1 MKRVTTRTCNL
12 ELLSNYGEHK
22 FTHQFKK
29 GSNCFPYCYVNGGEF
44 KGEEKM
50 QSKISN
56 AYKQAMLNKDEDSK
70 RVIGTLRAEIK
81 NKEIELRPSG
91 KEITDADIMSL
102 IQKLIKQNKDAIEM
116 FKTGGR
122 EDLVEK
128 NEKEIEILSQ
138 FLPKQLTTDEI
149 DSILKTEI
157 ETNSITSMKEM
168 GKLMGVLKSK
178 YSGQMDFGYVS
189 KRVKDLI

>member
-1 MKRVTTRTCNL
+1 
-12 ELLSNYGEHK
+12 
-22 FTHQFKK
+22 
-29 GSNCFPYCYVNGGEF
+29 
-44 KGEEKM
+44 M

-91 KEITDADIMSL
+91 KEVTDEVVMSL
-102 IQKLIKQNKDAIEM
+102 VQKLIKQNKDAIEM

-149 DSILKTEI
+149 DVILKSEI
-157 ETNSITSMKEM
+157 ETNSITSMKDM

-178 YSGQMDFGYVS
+178 YSGQMDFVYVS
-189 KRVKDLI
+189 KKVKEFI

>member
-1 MKRVTTRTCNL
+1 
-12 ELLSNYGEHK
+12 
-22 FTHQFKK
+22 
-29 GSNCFPYCYVNGGEF
+29 
-44 KGEEKM
+44 M

-138 FLPKQLTTDEI
+138 FLPKQLTNEEI
-149 DSILKTEI
+149 DSILSQEI
-157 ETNSITSMKEM
+157 KDNNISSMKEM

-189 KRVKDLI
+189 KKVKDLI

>member
-1 MKRVTTRTCNL
+1 
-12 ELLSNYGEHK
+12 
-22 FTHQFKK
+22 
-29 GSNCFPYCYVNGGEF
+29 
-44 KGEEKM
+44 M
-50 QSKISN
+50 QSKISS

-91 KEITDADIMSL
+91 KDITDDVVMSL

-116 FKTGGR
+116 FKSGGR

-138 FLPKQLTTDEI
+138 FLPKQLTNEEI
-149 DSILKTEI
+149 DSILSQEI
-157 ETNSITSMKEM
+157 KDNNISSMKEM

>member
-1 MKRVTTRTCNL
+1 
-12 ELLSNYGEHK
+12 
-22 FTHQFKK
+22 
-29 GSNCFPYCYVNGGEF
+29 
-44 KGEEKM
+44 M
-50 QSKISN
+50 QSKISS

-81 NKEIELRPSG
+81 NKEIELRPTG
-91 KEITDADIMSL
+91 KEVTDEVVMSL
-102 IQKLIKQNKDAIEM
+102 VQKLIKQNKDAIGM
-116 FKTGGR
+116 FKSGGR

-157 ETNSITSMKEM
+157 ETNSITSMKDM

-178 YSGQMDFGYVS
+178 YLGQMDFGYVS
-189 KRVKDLI
+189 KKVKELI

>member
-1 MKRVTTRTCNL
+1 MEK
-12 ELLSNYGEHK
+12 
-22 FTHQFKK
+22 
-29 GSNCFPYCYVNGGEF
+29 
-44 KGEEKM
+44 KM

-56 AYKQAMLNKDEDSK
+56 AYKQAMINKDEDYK

-91 KEITDADIMSL
+91 KEVTDEVVMSL

-116 FKTGGR
+116 FKSGGR

-128 NEKEIEILSQ
+128 NEKEINILQ
-138 FLPKQLTTDEI
+138 EFLPKQLTTDEI
-149 DSILKTEI
+149 DSILSQEI
-157 ETNSITSMKEM
+157 KDNNISSMKEM

-189 KRVKDLI
+189 KKVKELI

>member
-1 MKRVTTRTCNL
+1 MEK
-12 ELLSNYGEHK
+12 
-22 FTHQFKK
+22 
-29 GSNCFPYCYVNGGEF
+29 
-44 KGEEKM
+44 KM

-56 AYKQAMLNKDEDSK
+56 AYKQAMINKDEDSK

-91 KEITDADIMSL
+91 KEVTDEVVMSL

-116 FKTGGR
+116 FKSGGR

-128 NEKEIEILSQ
+128 NEKEINILQ
-138 FLPKQLTTDEI
+138 EFLPKQLTTDEI
-149 DSILKTEI
+149 DSILSQEI
-157 ETNSITSMKEM
+157 KDNNISSMKEM

-189 KRVKDLI
+189 KKVKELILA

>member
-1 MKRVTTRTCNL
+1 
-12 ELLSNYGEHK
+12 
-22 FTHQFKK
+22 
-29 GSNCFPYCYVNGGEF
+29 
-44 KGEEKM
+44 M

-56 AYKQAMLNKDEDSK
+56 AYKQAMINKDEDSK

-91 KEITDADIMSL
+91 KEVTDEVVMSL

-116 FKTGGR
+116 FKSGGR

-128 NEKEIEILSQ
+128 NEKEINILQ
-138 FLPKQLTTDEI
+138 EFLPKQLTTDEI
-149 DSILKTEI
+149 DSILSQEI
-157 ETNSITSMKEM
+157 KDNNISSMKEM

-189 KRVKDLI
+189 KKVKELI

>member
-1 MKRVTTRTCNL
+1 
-12 ELLSNYGEHK
+12 
-22 FTHQFKK
+22 
-29 GSNCFPYCYVNGGEF
+29 
-44 KGEEKM
+44 M

-56 AYKQAMLNKDEDSK
+56 AYKQAMINKDEDSK

-91 KEITDADIMSL
+91 KEVTDEVVMSL

-116 FKTGGR
+116 FKSGGR

-138 FLPKQLTTDEI
+138 FLPKQLTNEEI
-149 DSILKTEI
+149 DSILSQEI
-157 ETNSITSMKEM
+157 KDNNISSMKEM

-189 KRVKDLI
+189 KKVKELI

>member
-1 MKRVTTRTCNL
+1 
-12 ELLSNYGEHK
+12 
-22 FTHQFKK
+22 
-29 GSNCFPYCYVNGGEF
+29 
-44 KGEEKM
+44 M

-91 KEITDADIMSL
+91 KDITDADIMSL

-116 FKTGGR
+116 FKSGGR

-138 FLPKQLTTDEI
+138 FLPKQLTNEEI
-149 DSILKTEI
+149 DSILSQEI
-157 ETNSITSMKEM
+157 KDNNISSMKEM